1 MANLLKGKS
10 KILFLCLF
18 ILLTCTA
25 CSSPR
30 ATDGKTKLDMIIA
43 SEEVTVRKD
52 QVNISEIEDKDLK
65 KEYKDYKDDE
75 EITIKPMTFGEAFNE
90 GWFSGLIVWPLAQI
104 INHIAAFTDAGW
116 GIILTTVI
124 IQGAVFLL
132 TRKSQMSAQRMQE
145 IQPEMQRIQDKYRGK
160 TDDRSRMM
168 LAQETQ
174 RLYQKYDIHPFGSIL
189 VTFIQLPIMM
199 GVYYAMV
206 RASSVVYGTFM
217 GIDLTQ
223 TPLFGFQ
230 HLQWAYI
237 IIYILMV
244 ISSIAS
250 MKMPQWLKKRQD
262 KLDHVKTKDYL
273 KNGKDPMSSMNM
285 TMYFS
290 TGFVA
295 LLYISWPI
303 AMSFYWLV
311 SSLTR
316 VCFNFFMHAMI
327 VKEAKEKKSKKDI
340 IK

>member
-52 QVNISEIEDKDLK
+52 QVNISEIEDKELK

-145 IQPEMQRIQDKYRGK
+145 IQPEMQRIQDKYKGK

>member
-43 SEEVTVRKD
+43 SKEVTVRKD
-52 QVNISEIEDKDLK
+52 QVNISEIEDKELK

-145 IQPEMQRIQDKYRGK
+145 IQPEMQRIQDKYKGK

>member
-52 QVNISEIEDKDLK
+52 RVNISEIQDEDLK
-65 KEYKDYKDDE
+65 KEYEDYKDDE

-104 INHIAAFTDAGW
+104 INRIAAFTDAGW

-145 IQPEMQRIQDKYRGK
+145 IQPEMQRIQDKYKGK

-168 LAQETQ
+168 MAQETQ

-237 IIYILMV
+237 VIYILMV

-262 KLDHVKTKDYL
+262 KIDHVKTKDYL

-316 VCFNFFMHAMI
+316 VCFNIFMHAMI
-327 VKEAKEKKSKKDI
+327 VKEAKEKKSKDI
-340 IK
+340 IR

>member
-1 MANLLKGKS
+1 MANFIKGKT

-18 ILLTCTA
+18 VLLTCTA

-30 ATDGKTKLDMIIA
+30 ATDGKIKLDEIIA

-52 QVNISEIEDKDLK
+52 QVNISEIQDKDMK
-65 KEYKDYKDDE
+65 KKYKDLADDE
-75 EITIKPMTFGEAFNE
+75 EITIEPMTFGEAFND
-90 GWFSGLIVWPLAQI
+90 GWFDGLIVWPLAQI
-104 INHIAAFTDAGW
+104 INKIASVTDAGW
-116 GIILTTVI
+116 GIILTTLL
-124 IQGAVFLL
+124 IQIVVFIF

-145 IQPEMQRIQDKYRGK
+145 VQPEMQKIQDKYRGK

-168 LAQETQ
+168 MVQETQ
-174 RLYQKYDIHPFGSIL
+174 KLYQKYDIHPFGSIL
-189 VTFIQLPIMM
+189 VAFIQFPIMM
-199 GVYYAMV
+199 GVYYAMI

-217 GIDLTQ
+217 GIDLAQ

-230 HLQWAYI
+230 NLQWAYI

-244 ISSIAS
+244 ICSIVS

-262 KLDHVKTKDYL
+262 KIDHVKKKDYL
-273 KNGKDPMSSMNM
+273 NSGNSTMNTM
-285 TMYFS
+285 NTTMYFS
-290 TGFVA
+290 TGLVA
-295 LLYISWPI
+295 ILYISWPI

-316 VCFNFFMHAMI
+316 MILNVFMHMSI
-327 VKEAKEKKSKKDI
+327 VKQAKEKKNKGI

>member
-52 QVNISEIEDKDLK
+52 QVNISEIQDEDLK

-104 INHIAAFTDAGW
+104 INRIAAFTDAGW

-145 IQPEMQRIQDKYRGK
+145 IQPEMQRIQDKYKGK

-168 LAQETQ
+168 MAQETQ
-174 RLYQKYDIHPFGSIL
+174 KLYQKYDIHPFGSIL

-206 RASSVVYGTFM
+206 RASSVVYGTFV

-223 TPLFGFQ
+223 TPLYGFQ
-230 HLQWAYI
+230 NLQWAYI
-237 IIYILMV
+237 VIYILMV

-262 KLDHVKTKDYL
+262 KIDHVKTKDYL
-273 KNGKDPMSSMNM
+273 KSGKDPMSSMNM

-316 VCFNFFMHAMI
+316 VCFNIFMHTMI
-327 VKEAKEKKSKKDI
+327 VKEAKEKKSKDI
-340 IK
+340 IR

>member
-1 MANLLKGKS
+1 MANLLKGKM

-18 ILLTCTA
+18 VLLTCTA

-52 QVNISEIEDKDLK
+52 QVNISEIQDEDLK

-104 INHIAAFTDAGW
+104 INRIAAFTDAGW

-145 IQPEMQRIQDKYRGK
+145 IQPEMQRIQDKYKGK

-168 LAQETQ
+168 MAQETQ
-174 RLYQKYDIHPFGSIL
+174 KLYQKYDIHPFGSIL

-223 TPLFGFQ
+223 TPLYGFQ
-230 HLQWAYI
+230 NLQWAYI
-237 IIYILMV
+237 VIYILMV

-262 KLDHVKTKDYL
+262 KIDHVKTKDYL
-273 KNGKDPMSSMNM
+273 KSGKDPMSSMNM

-316 VCFNFFMHAMI
+316 VCFNIFMHTMI
-327 VKEAKEKKSKKDI
+327 VKEAKEKKSKDI
-340 IK
+340 IR